1 MKAHRK
7 EDREFAWIFG
17 VLTLFGVWLVSIAW
31 RMLRGVREMD
41 KIALQLGLPSSHYDA
56 LYWISWGCGISN
68 FDRYFG
74 KYRSATVSEIEK
86 RNPSL
91 RKSLHMYAPLKF
103 CPAIAR

>member
-56 LYWISWGCGISN
+56 LYWIVVGGWGLLITGFCAWGCIRSIHRYRTRELRPRNGDVDV
-68 FDRYFG
+68 FD
-74 KYRSATVSEIEK
+74 
-86 RNPSL
+86 
-91 RKSLHMYAPLKF
+91 PLV
-103 CPAIAR
+103 R